1 MRKDYSRDLKALA
14 SKNIEVQAFVHE
26 ASSTITYLLLEKFSG
41 VAAIIDP
48 AADFNILTGELDF
61 GFCRQIENVINDFNY
76 KLQWILETHVH
87 ADHVTGAQ
95 FLKSKLGGTIAIG
108 SRIKE
113 VQQIFSKIYND
124 APCPSFDGSEFD
136 FFTGT

>member
-26 ASSTITYLLLEKFSG
+26 ASSTITYLLLEKLSG

-76 KLQWILETHVH
+76 THL
-87 ADHVTGAQ
+87 TN
-95 FLKSKLGGTIAIG
+95 LLS
-108 SRIKE
+108 
-113 VQQIFSKIYND
+113 
-124 APCPSFDGSEFD
+124 
-136 FFTGT
+136 

>member
-1 MRKDYSRDLKALA
+1 MQKYYSRDLKALA

-26 ASSTITYLLLEKFSG
+26 ASSTITYILLEKSSG
-41 VAAIIDP
+41 VAVVIDP

-61 GFCRQIENVINDFNY
+61 SFCHKIENVIKDSNHQ
-76 KLQWILETHVH
+76 LQWILETHVH

-108 SRIKE
+108 S
-113 VQQIFSKIYND
+113 
-124 APCPSFDGSEFD
+124 
-136 FFTGT
+136 